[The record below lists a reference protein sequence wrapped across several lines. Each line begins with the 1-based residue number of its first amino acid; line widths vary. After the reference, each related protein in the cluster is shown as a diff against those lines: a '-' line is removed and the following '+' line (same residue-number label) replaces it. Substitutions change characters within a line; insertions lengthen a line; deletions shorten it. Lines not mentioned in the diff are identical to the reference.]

1 MIKTLIKVC
10 GLITLAL
17 ILQKCASVQSPP
29 GGPRDQ
35 DPPELLNT
43 VPLKS
48 SLNYKG
54 RVIQFEYNEAV
65 RLDNIFKQLLV
76 TPYSDNKYSSKVKKN
91 RVIIEFEKPFEDNT
105 TYTINLRDAVVDVT
119 EKNIAP
125 NSKVAFS
132 TGDFID
138 SLSITGNISELMTG
152 NPVED
157 AVVMLFRLEDTL
169 NVQDPYY
176 LTKTDEFGFY
186 ELENIKVGE
195 YVIYALSE
203 EDNSYSYTQPE
214 EKIGFL
220 AENIVLDSNIVDL
233 NIKVSEYD
241 NIDLELKRANS
252 KAQYVEIEY
261 SKPLKDYKL
270 EFLNGETDSIYH
282 GIDNNLIRLYQ
293 YKPPQLV
300 TSSINKKASR
310 QPKEKKKKGKKGKNK
325 NQPIEALPIPEV
337 IDDSISLII
346 SAIDL
351 LENEVKDTIKIK
363 FADRRKTAPQPFTIA
378 ISPTNGLKAKA
389 DEYIDI
395 EIKLNKP
402 TIAARLD
409 KIVLLEL
416 RDTTLFRLD
425 SSFLLIEADTIKFPL
440 DSLFLIPKKLPEK
453 QEYFGKT
460 QGINDSIEIR
470 YNNSYIIDNQY
481 FKSNTTLF
489 NKPNSLNFIKGIKY
503 LELLNDTST
512 YEILTFDTTNYNI
525 DTVFYDAP
533 VTDTL
538 ALPNQISSNHNK
550 TFFKIDSFLV
560 NPQQSIFIDSTVF
573 ISVEN
578 DTLDKMIINYK
589 IKKEED
595 YGVLGGSVVT
605 NEESFFIQILSKDY
619 KLEQEQYNASE
630 FKFEFVEPGEKILRI
645 LVDNNKNGIW
655 EKGSFKERIP
665 HEDVY
670 FREEGTIN
678 IKPNW
683 EILDETIDT
692 EEQLPTYS
700 QENLEE

>member
-1 MIKTLIKVC
+1 MCSLIS
-10 GLITLAL
+10 LAF

-43 VPLKS
+43 VPLNS

-54 RVIQFEYNEAV
+54 KVIQFEYNEPIQ
-65 RLDNIFKQLLV
+65 LDNIFKQLLV
-76 TPYSDNKYSSKVKKN
+76 TPYSDNKFSSKVKKN
-91 RVIIEFEKPFEDNT
+91 RVIIEFEEPFEENT
-105 TYTINLRDAVVDVT
+105 TYTINLRDAVVDAT
-119 EKNIAP
+119 EKNIAT

-138 SLSITGNISELMTG
+138 SLSISGNIRELMTG

-157 AVVMLFRLEDTL
+157 GAVMLFRLEDTL

-203 EDNSYSYTQPE
+203 EDNNYSYTKPE

-220 AENIVLDSNIVDL
+220 AENIVLDSNITEL
-233 NIKVSEYD
+233 NIKVAEYD
-241 NIDLELKRANS
+241 NIDLEFKRANS

-270 EFLNGETDSIYH
+270 QFLDGETDSIYH

-293 YKPPQLV
+293 YTAPEIESITSNSKP
-300 TSSINKKASR
+300 SR
-310 QPKEKKKKGKKGKNK
+310 QPKEKKKKGKKN
-325 NQPIEALPIPEV
+325 NNDTQPTETITNTVVE
-337 IDDSISLII
+337 DDSISLIVT
-346 SAIDL
+346 AIDL
-351 LENEVKDTIKIK
+351 LENEVTDTMKIK
-363 FADRRKTAPQPFTIA
+363 FANRRKSDPQPFSIS
-378 ISPTNGLKAKA
+378 ISPANGTKMKK
-389 DEYIDI
+389 DEYVNI

-402 TIAARLD
+402 PIKSKIDQIA
-409 KIVLLEL
+409 LLEL
-416 RDTTLFRLD
+416 RDTTLFELD
-425 SSFLLIEADTIKFPL
+425 SSYLLVEADTIQFPL
-440 DSLFLIPKKLPEK
+440 DSTYLIPKKIDVE
-453 QEYFGKT
+453 QEYIGIT
-460 QGINDSIEIR
+460 QGIIDSIEIR
-470 YNNSYIIDNQY
+470 FNDSYVIDNQY
-481 FKSNTTLF
+481 FKYKTKLF
-489 NKPNSLNFIKGIKY
+489 DSPKSINYIKGIKY
-503 LELLNDTST
+503 LELINDTSS
-512 YEILTFDTTNYNI
+512 YEILTYDTTNYNI
-525 DTVFYDAP
+525 DTVYYDAQ

-538 ALPNQISSNHNK
+538 PLPNHISSNHNN
-550 TFFKIDSFLV
+550 TFFTIDSFIV
-560 NPQQSIFIDSTVF
+560 NSRQSIFIDSTVF

-578 DTLDKMIINYK
+578 DTLDKIVINYK
-589 IKKEED
+589 VKKEED
-595 YGVLGGSVVT
+595 YGVLGGNVIT
-605 NEESFFIQILSKDY
+605 DKESFFIQILSKDY
-619 KLEQEQYNASE
+619 QLEQELYNARN

-645 LVDNNKNGIW
+645 LVDNNNNGIW